1 MGNMPLTFL
10 NIGEK
15 GIVESINGNDNIS
28 KRLYEMGI
36 NRGSNIEIVK
46 NDFGPLIVSLTGSRI
61 AISKGLAQ
69 KILITK
75 KWGGI

>member
-1 MGNMPLTFL
+1 MNIPLTFL
-10 NIGEK
+10 SIGEK
-15 GIVESINGNDNIS
+15 GIVKSINGNDNIS

-36 NRGSNIEIVK
+36 NKGSTIEIIK

-69 KILITK
+69 KVFITK
-75 KWGGI
+75 KQGGI

>member
-1 MGNMPLTFL
+1 MGGIPLTFL

-15 GIVESINGNDNIS
+15 GIVEIIEGSDTIT

-36 NRGSNIEIVK
+36 NKGSNIEIIK

-69 KILITK
+69 KILINK
-75 KWGGI
+75 R

>member
-1 MGNMPLTFL
+1 MNIPLTFL
-10 NIGEK
+10 SIGEK
-15 GIVESINGNDNIS
+15 GIVEFIKGNDNIS

-36 NRGSNIEIVK
+36 NKGSTIEIIK

-69 KILITK
+69 KVFITK
-75 KWGGI
+75 K